1 MKVLMMTPSLKLP
14 SRNDVDLA
22 ISELEITDRL
32 EQNLVRFYW
41 NEERRKRRAEI
52 WRQVRWGLFWAA
64 VILGSIGIG
73 ELLARYVK

>member
-52 WRQVRWGLFWAA
+52 WGQVRWGCS
-64 VILGSIGIG
+64 GPQ
-73 ELLARYVK
+73 